1 MERMISSG
9 CQGRLRSECGDRQH
23 PPDHLVNQPFKIA
36 KEQQQPATTSRY
48 GPESK
53 WSSVREAQMKEAL
66 ALVWIF
72 IIPLIIALVKNI
84 VIIPLIGTN
93 IILINAIFIKT
104 FCLNP
109 AATAIIGS

>member
-1 MERMISSG
+1 
-9 CQGRLRSECGDRQH
+9 
-23 PPDHLVNQPFKIA
+23 
-36 KEQQQPATTSRY
+36 
-48 GPESK
+48 
-53 WSSVREAQMKEAL
+53 MKEAL

-84 VIIPLIGTN
+84 VIIPLIDTKM
-93 IILINAIFIKT
+93 IFINAIFIKT